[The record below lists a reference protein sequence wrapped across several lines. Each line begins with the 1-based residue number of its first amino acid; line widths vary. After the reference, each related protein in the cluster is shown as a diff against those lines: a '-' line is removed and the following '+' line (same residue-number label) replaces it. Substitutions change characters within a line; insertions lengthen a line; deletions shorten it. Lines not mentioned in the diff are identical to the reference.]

1 MSHRIGTCASCGATY
16 KLPASFAAD
25 KARCKECEGVVEIG
39 AIEGEAP
46 AATPKPTAAPVPA
59 KRVPAKPVRAKC
71 SAPAAKPKAEPKP
84 KKRSGPSMKERL
96 LEERR
101 AAAEGA
107 GEQQPA
113 LAKKPTA
120 VRRPGVLKKA
130 AAAKAEPAARGT
142 KESGS
147 KSAAPASRHRGS
159 SSRRR
164 RGAAAEGGEDVRERL
179 RKTKKSPLVPA
190 LAALAALGLAG
201 GTVWYMMDSE
211 KAGSELS
218 EEPAA
223 VETQDETGTSSEPEE
238 APSPDSQA
246 EPEDEPEPEP
256 EPKPKPVKRKDP
268 ASIDLTAI
276 GDYGSIPGLTD
287 DEFSKLQRLA
297 VTMIDPEA
305 GAAGNRARMAL
316 LNAEKSAF
324 PAVLNVMKDID
335 FSTEQG
341 FRDGDLCQRL
351 LMEIC
356 NGNNFG
362 WKYSALEE
370 DEWFNK
376 FVVQRWCTQ
385 WDRAKDD
392 EAYWLKF
399 SKQDAAPEAATDAGE
414 PAISD
419 DDLDDLDDLD
429 G

>member
-25 KARCKECEGVVEIG
+25 KARCKECEGVVKIG
-39 AIEGEAP
+39 PVEGEAP
-46 AATPKPTAAPVPA
+46 APTPEPAAAPVPA
-59 KRVPAKPVRAKC
+59 KPVSAKS

-96 LEERR
+96 LEQRR
-101 AAAEGA
+101 AVAEGA
-107 GEQQPA
+107 GEEQPA
-113 LAKKPTA
+113 VAKKPAA
-120 VRRPGVLKKA
+120 VKKA

-142 KESGS
+142 KEAGS
-147 KSAAPASRHRGS
+147 QTAAPASRRRGS

-164 RGAAAEGGEDVRERL
+164 RGAAAEGGEEVRDRL

-190 LAALAALGLAG
+190 LAAVGALCLAG
-201 GTVWYMMDSE
+201 GAVWYMMKTD
-211 KAGSELS
+211 KANSEL
-218 EEPAA
+218 EEEMAA
-223 VETQDETGTSSEPEE
+223 VETQVETGTSTEPEE
-238 APSPDSQA
+238 ASNPDSQA
-246 EPEDEPEPEP
+246 EPETEPEPEPEP

-276 GDYGSIPGLTD
+276 ADYGSIPGLTD
-287 DEFSKLQRLA
+287 DEFFKLQRLA

-316 LNAEKSAF
+316 LEAEKSAF
-324 PAVLNVMKDID
+324 PAVLNVMKGID

-341 FRDGDLCQRL
+341 YRDGDLCQRL

-362 WKYSALEE
+362 WKYSAVEE

-399 SKQDAAPEAATDAGE
+399 SKQDAAPEAATDTGE